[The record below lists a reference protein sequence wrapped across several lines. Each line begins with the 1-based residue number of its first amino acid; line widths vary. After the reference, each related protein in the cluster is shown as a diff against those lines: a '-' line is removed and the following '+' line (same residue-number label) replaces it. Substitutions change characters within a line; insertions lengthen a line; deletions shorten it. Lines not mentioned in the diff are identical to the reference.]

1 MKKIAAI
8 IVLSLPALALAQL
21 PATPRVDQ
29 RQANQEKRIEQGV
42 RSGSLTER
50 EAARLERG
58 QDRVEKIEDQA
69 KADGKVTPKERARL
83 ARAQDRQSAAIYRQ
97 KHDRQTDRDHDGRV
111 DGPKKKHRPPQ

>member
-8 IVLSLPALALAQL
+8 IVLSLPALALAQSA
-21 PATPRVDQ
+21 ATPRVDQ
-29 RQANQEKRIEQGV
+29 RQAKQEKRIAQGV

-50 EAARLERG
+50 EAARLDRG
-58 QDRVEKIEDQA
+58 QDHVEKLEDQA

-83 ARAQDRQSAAIYRQ
+83 SRAQDRQSIAIARQ

-111 DGPKKKHRPPQ
+111 DGPKKKPRHPQ